1 MWRASI
7 ARQIHRLH
15 LLSATFQPNAPAI
28 MLLKRIVDKLP
39 SELASLIPELESAGI
54 KTTESVIFT
63 HQPTIISSTS
73 TLNSQQ
79 LEALVSY
86 CIRLTAGKSQIASDI
101 DNYEVTGPWLGFGVK
116 GLDELLDDWD
126 GVGVL
131 EIAGPRKVGKSL
143 LALHAALNVL
153 VENPEAI
160 CTWMDTEGTF
170 APERAGKVLEAWK
183 IKNATSVLSRIT
195 VLPCFKLDDMY
206 EALGLLKERA
216 ISQADEPRTKILII
230 DNIFTYFKD
239 RLTNASAQGH
249 AELVT
254 VMEDVANITYSQNIV
269 SIVINST
276 VTSIPTNPLSR
287 FNKLNIKPAL
297 GSSFTYT
304 TDATL
309 LIQETGKVFGML
321 DEEERE
327 RIKKARGLRGSVE
340 IVRSRISQTGGW
352 AVFETVRVIIYYL
365 VYGAYMH
372 PYQDGTKLYDVVAPS
387 NAPEYP
393 RGVPRP
399 ATGPLRNTM
408 IP

>member
-1 MWRASI
+1 MI
-7 ARQIHRLH
+7 NHRPH
-15 LLSATFQPNAPAI
+15 LLSTTTFHPNAPAT
-28 MLLKRIVDKLP
+28 MLLKRIADKLP

-54 KTTESVIFT
+54 KTTESIIFT
-63 HQPTIISSTS
+63 HQPTIISSIS
-73 TLNSQQ
+73 TLNYQQ

-116 GLDELLDDWD
+116 GLDELLDGWE

-153 VENPEAI
+153 IDNPEAI

-183 IKNATSVLSRIT
+183 IENATSVLSRIM
-195 VLPCFKLDDMY
+195 VVPCFKLDDMY
-206 EALGLLKERA
+206 ETLGRLKEKA
-216 ISQADEPRTKILII
+216 ISQADERRTKILII
-230 DNIFTYFKD
+230 DNIFTHFKD
-239 RLTNASAQGH
+239 RLTNTSAQGH

-254 VMEDVANITYSQNIV
+254 VMEDVADITYSQNIV

-309 LIQETGKVFGML
+309 LVQETGKVFGML

-327 RIKKARGLRGSVE
+327 RIKKAPGLRGSVE

-352 AVFETVRVIIYYL
+352 AVFETN
-365 VYGAYMH
+365 
-372 PYQDGTKLYDVVAPS
+372 GTKLYDVVAPS

-393 RGVPRP
+393 CGVPRP

>member
-1 MWRASI
+1 
-7 ARQIHRLH
+7 
-15 LLSATFQPNAPAI
+15 

-101 DNYEVTGPWLGFGVK
+101 DNYEVIGPWLGFGVK

-183 IKNATSVLSRIT
+183 IQNSTSVLSRIT

-206 EALGLLKERA
+206 EALGLLKETA
-216 ISQADEPRTKILII
+216 ISQAEEPRTKILII

-239 RLTNASAQGH
+239 RLTNTSAQGH

-327 RIKKARGLRGSVE
+327 RIKKAPGLRGSVE
-340 IVRSRISQTGGW
+340 IVRSRISQTEGW
-352 AVFETVRVIIYYL
+352 AVFET
-365 VYGAYMH
+365 
-372 PYQDGTKLYDVVAPS
+372 DGTKLYDVVAPS

>member
-1 MWRASI
+1 
-7 ARQIHRLH
+7 
-15 LLSATFQPNAPAI
+15 

-63 HQPTIISSTS
+63 HQPTIILSTS

-79 LEALVSY
+79 LEALISY

-183 IKNATSVLSRIT
+183 IQK
-195 VLPCFKLDDMY
+195 
-206 EALGLLKERA
+206 A

-239 RLTNASAQGH
+239 RLTNTSAQGH

-327 RIKKARGLRGSVE
+327 RIKKAPGLRGSVE
-340 IVRSRISQTGGW
+340 IVRSRISTGGW
-352 AVFETVRVIIYYL
+352 AVFETRLQMPQSTLEEYRAPQRVL
-365 VYGAYMH
+365 
-372 PYQDGTKLYDVVAPS
+372 
-387 NAPEYP
+387 
-393 RGVPRP
+393 
-399 ATGPLRNTM
+399 
-408 IP
+408 